1 MVVRKYRIEQLLFTL
16 RKRFMTLTLSVITDS
31 VIVDCLFSIACLLV
45 QVEQQGSQLEM
56 SQERNMLLQEDN
68 KVLKEKTRDL
78 EL

>member
-1 MVVRKYRIEQLLFTL
+1 
-16 RKRFMTLTLSVITDS
+16 MTLTLSVITDS